1 MFRIFIFSCTFLIWV
16 MTSCTALKFQEDL
29 SDYSNDVLQLR
40 KQLKEEKDNAKV
52 VRDLG
57 IIYFKTAHYDTARH
71 FLSLAYSIDPED
83 PKTIFYNGLS
93 LEFDRQDEQALE
105 FYEKYPDVSKLS
117 PYRNLLESR
126 YVFLSRQL
134 LREEMRKLV
143 QQESELTDIPLNE
156 KTLAVFPFIFSG
168 QNTRYVPLEKGL
180 TEMIMIDLGKISEL
194 QLVERVRLQALL
206 DELVLIRTEYVDP
219 IEAPRLGKLLGA
231 GQIIGG
237 SFNIFENEET
247 RVDATYWDIYHQKTP
262 VSTGSSDV
270 LSNFFQM
277 EKNMVFQIIE
287 EMGIEITQEQREDIH
302 HLPTR
307 NLEAFI
313 QYSMGLE
320 YQDRGQMEEALHY
333 FNNAGQL
340 DNSFSLAKEKANQ
353 ISGLEGASA
362 SKEQAA
368 LAVEKLEKDLSAPPE
383 KDTGDLV
390 NDRLSN
396 LGTNINSNFVPG
408 EDKTYSAEEADN
420 SGVGGELPLPPGS
433 PN

>member
-287 EMGIEITQEQREDIH
+287 EMGIEITEEQREDIH